1 MGDADWDPSMKT
13 HAELVPFVTEW
24 PCGEMGQIDVVS
36 NPTPCPSPLQ
46 PLTLLNSENW
56 SPTVS
61 CALGCHS
68 VVSHS
73 GNSPGT
79 TLASVSTA
87 FNLNSRLLPIP
98 PDIVLVTL
106 DGVLFYVHTKKLLRS
121 SSNRFNG
128 LLSPKREAPLHPEAL
143 LSVDEHSSVMNI
155 VLHSVYNLSCAHYN
169 HSLETLCAAVDAMSK
184 FGISPQE
191 HVVPTKPLFALILN
205 QAPLQP
211 ILAYSTAASHDIAE
225 LAVAVSSHTLSID
238 LQTITYEIAAKMGP
252 VYLRRLFF
260 LHLGRLEAL
269 KTLLISPPPLHP
281 CTSTCDFGDQK
292 RLTRAWT
299 LASAHLAWEARPGT
313 WSAPPQS
320 VPDRPLSLS
329 RADLSVSAIETVLC
343 PLADHLPCEMCKE
356 NLAERIKQLVVQW
369 SMVKVRLVA
378 RVASL

>member
-1 MGDADWDPSMKT
+1 MAMWRDGSDRRRIYP
-13 HAELVPFVTEW
+13 HALSAALAAF
-24 PCGEMGQIDVVS
+24 D
-36 NPTPCPSPLQ
+36 TPR
-46 PLTLLNSENW
+46 
-56 SPTVS
+56 
-61 CALGCHS
+61 
-68 VVSHS
+68 
-73 GNSPGT
+73 NSPGT

-98 PDIVLVTL
+98 PDIVLITL

-128 LLSPKREAPLHPEAL
+128 LLSPKREALLHPEAL

-169 HSLETLCAAVDAMSK
+169 HPLETLCAAVDAMSK

-299 LASAHLAWEARPGT
+299 LASAHLAWEARP
-313 WSAPPQS
+313 
-320 VPDRPLSLS
+320 
-329 RADLSVSAIETVLC
+329 DLSVSAIQTVLC

-356 NLAERIKQLVVQW
+356 NLAERVKQLVVQW